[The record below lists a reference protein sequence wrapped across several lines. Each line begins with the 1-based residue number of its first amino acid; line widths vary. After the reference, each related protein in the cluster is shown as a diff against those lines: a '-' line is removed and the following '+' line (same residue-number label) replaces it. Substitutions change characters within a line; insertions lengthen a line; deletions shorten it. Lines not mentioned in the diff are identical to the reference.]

1 MKRHRSDKTDGA
13 FFLRCGIVCLS
24 SVIDHKKNIH
34 DAVYNGGATD
44 GQVIH
49 TRHTTH
55 TSIFQV
61 HIGMFSHTRHT
72 GHTSKK
78 QVHIEI

>member
-1 MKRHRSDKTDGA
+1 MMLFTTAVQRMDK
-13 FFLRCGIVCLS
+13 
-24 SVIDHKKNIH
+24 
-34 DAVYNGGATD
+34 
-44 GQVIH
+44 VIH